1 MHTAPAC
8 NEALILKPL
17 IKFLYHRLQT
27 PPQPPFFC
35 VFTLYINWSDIKKWF
50 LIKHFYQQCYIF
62 QIS

>member
-1 MHTAPAC
+1 MHTGPAC

-35 VFTLYINWSDIKKWF
+35 VCLRSILTRVI
-50 LIKHFYQQCYIF
+50 
-62 QIS
+62 

>member
-27 PPQPPFFC
+27 PPQPPPQPPFFC
-35 VFTLYINWSDIKKWF
+35 VCLRSILTRVI
-50 LIKHFYQQCYIF
+50 
-62 QIS
+62 